1 MFRIITARTNR
12 QLNGQIVELSDRS
25 ESHRR
30 QYLEAEQRI
39 EQALELLDDQDSD
52 MARQLRAALKGGQQ

>member
-1 MFRIITARTNR
+1 MLRIITARKNR
-12 QLNGQIVELSDRS
+12 QLNRQIIDLSSRS

-39 EQALELLDDQDSD
+39 ERALELLDGQDND
-52 MARQLRAALKGGQQ
+52 LARQLRAELKGEQR